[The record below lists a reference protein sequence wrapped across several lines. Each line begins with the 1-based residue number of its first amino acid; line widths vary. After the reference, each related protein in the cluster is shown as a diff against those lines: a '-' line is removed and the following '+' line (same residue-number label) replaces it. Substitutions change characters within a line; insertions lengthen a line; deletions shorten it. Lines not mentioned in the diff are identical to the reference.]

1 MSKVDYRSQTVIVTG
16 ASSGL
21 GAEFARQLARRGA
34 DLVLVARRA
43 DRLES
48 LAAEL
53 TRAHGVTVTAVA
65 RDLGAPDAGRT
76 LRAELESR
84 GIHATGLVNNAGF
97 GTHDAFTDEDPDRLQ
112 SMIALNISALVDLSR
127 AYIDPLTAAD
137 TGILINVASLLGFQP
152 IPYMSVYAATKAFV
166 LSFTEALWEET
177 RGTNLRVLAVN
188 PGAMQTEFFDAA
200 GQTADLGTKRATPEQ
215 VVTMALDTLDR
226 RSAPPSVVTNS
237 RSLTLLGRLL
247 TRRHMVRVIG
257 WMARRAQNKPAAP
270 AHS

>member
-1 MSKVDYRSQTVIVTG
+1 MSNVDYHRQTVIVTG

-43 DRLES
+43 DRLET

-53 TRAHGVTVTAVA
+53 TAAHGVTITTIA

-76 LRAELESR
+76 LRAELEAR

-112 SMIALNISALVDLSR
+112 SMITLNISALVDLSR
-127 AYIDPLTAAD
+127 AYLAPLSAAD

-177 RGTNLRVLAVN
+177 RGTGLRVLAVN

-200 GQTADLGTKRATPEQ
+200 GSQTADLGTKRATPEH

-247 TRRHMVRVIG
+247 SRRHLVRLLG
-257 WMARRAQNKPAAP
+257 WMARRAQAP
-270 AHS
+270 TPVHS